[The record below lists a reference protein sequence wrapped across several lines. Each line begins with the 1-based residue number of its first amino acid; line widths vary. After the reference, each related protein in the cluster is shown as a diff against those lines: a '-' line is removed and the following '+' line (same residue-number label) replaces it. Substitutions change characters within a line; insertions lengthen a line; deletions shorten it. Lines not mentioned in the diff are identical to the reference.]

1 MRNSVTLIVHNAWRL
16 DFNLA
21 LASFTVRTSP
31 PRTVAVGLTRVLQP
45 NIEGVRNLVDFALSS
60 PFQTPPM
67 ILNTSS
73 VSVVSAHPTGWVAE
87 SSANPLQYVV
97 SSLQCEHF

>member
-1 MRNSVTLIVHNAWRL
+1 MPGDWTSTWP
-16 DFNLA
+16 
-21 LASFTVRTSP
+21 SP
-31 PRTVAVGLTRVLQP
+31 PSQYAPLLRTVAVGLTRVLQP

-97 SSLQCEHF
+97 SSHQCEHF